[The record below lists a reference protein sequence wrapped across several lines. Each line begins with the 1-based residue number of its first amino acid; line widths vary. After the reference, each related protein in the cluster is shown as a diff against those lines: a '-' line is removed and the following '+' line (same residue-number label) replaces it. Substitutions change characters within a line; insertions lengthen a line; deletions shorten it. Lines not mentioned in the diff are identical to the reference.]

1 MHAQMP
7 IGASLMSALLT
18 ATDAAARTLKKYGAE
33 AGWDNIVREE
43 TGPGCL
49 LAKKLIDTTQFEMG
63 IGATAERRVYIAF
76 YTKTDA
82 EVSAGERISVL
93 FEVKA

>member
-1 MHAQMP
+1 M
-7 IGASLMSALLT
+7 
-18 ATDAAARTLKKYGAE
+18 KKYGAE
-33 AGWDNIVREE
+33 SGWDNIVRED

-63 IGATAERRVYIAF
+63 IGATAERRVYMAF
-76 YTKTDA
+76 YTKADA

>member
-1 MHAQMP
+1 MYTQML
-7 IGASLMSALLT
+7 IGTSLVFAVLT
-18 ATDAAARTLKKYGAE
+18 ATGAVAQTLKKFGAE
-33 AGWDNIVREE
+33 AGWDNIVRED

-49 LAKKLIDTTQFEMG
+49 LAKKLIDTTQLEMG
-63 IGATAERRVYIAF
+63 IGATAERRVYMAF
-76 YTKTDA
+76 YTKADA